1 MQTEREKY
9 IANLEDKLRRA
20 GKAKRFTSGE
30 DGELV
35 TDYLITQ
42 INGIVK
48 NIGGTKYINDH
59 QAYVYELGQMFM
71 AQKIL
76 NMLDA
81 NANTDTETIN
91 NSLEEA
97 RNDG

>member
-1 MQTEREKY
+1 MTEREKY
-9 IANLEDKLRRA
+9 VAALEEKLRKA
-20 GKAKRFTSGE
+20 GKAKRFVGSE
-30 DGELV
+30 DGA
-35 TDYLITQ
+35 LITEYITDQ

-48 NIGGTKYINDH
+48 SIGGTKYLNDH
-59 QAYVYELGQMFM
+59 QGYVYELGQMFR

-76 NMLDA
+76 NMLNG
-81 NANTDTETIN
+81 NANVDVESIN

>member
-1 MQTEREKY
+1 MTEREKY
-9 IANLEDKLRRA
+9 VAQLEEKLKKA
-20 GKAKRFTSGE
+20 GKAKRFIDSE
-30 DGELV
+30 DGA
-35 TDYLITQ
+35 LITEYLTDQ

-48 NIGGTKYINDH
+48 NIGGTKYLNDH
-59 QAYVYELGQMFM
+59 QGYVYDVGQMFM

-76 NMLDA
+76 NMLNS
-81 NANTDTETIN
+81 NANIDVEQIN

>member
-1 MQTEREKY
+1 MTEREKY
-9 IANLEDKLRRA
+9 VAALEEKLRKA
-20 GKAKRFTSGE
+20 GKAKRFVGSE
-30 DGELV
+30 DGEII

-48 NIGGTKYINDH
+48 NIGGTKYLNDH